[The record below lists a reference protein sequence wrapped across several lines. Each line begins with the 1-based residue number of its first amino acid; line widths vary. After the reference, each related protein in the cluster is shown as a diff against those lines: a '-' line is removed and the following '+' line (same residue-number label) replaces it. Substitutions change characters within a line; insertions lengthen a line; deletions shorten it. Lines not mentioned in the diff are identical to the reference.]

1 MKGAPDQPHA
11 HNLNTKAGVGLS
23 LGKLVPAHRSAATTS
38 GSAPGD
44 ASRVTGAFGLGEL
57 TAFFWQSG
65 SPQLGPK
72 HRRGGRAVRGK
83 PQASAFRVDLSRV
96 ESPPPHCSPR
106 RLPRPRP
113 QSRRRARPRGGERG
127 PAAPAACPFRSR
139 AAAAA
144 EYSGGFP
151 AGRGVWQRSSGRGGG
166 RTLSLS
172 PFPPRLI

>member
-1 MKGAPDQPHA
+1 MKGAPNQLHA

-44 ASRVTGAFGLGEL
+44 ASRVTGVFGLGEP

-96 ESPPPHCSPR
+96 ESPPPHCSPM

-139 AAAAA
+139 PPPPRSILGDSRRGAGSGNGAPAAV
-144 EYSGGFP
+144 GG
-151 AGRGVWQRSSGRGGG
+151 A
-166 RTLSLS
+166 LSLFP
-172 PFPPRLI
+172 PFPRG